1 MGRVIGI
8 DLGTTN
14 SCVAV
19 IDGGKPV
26 VIPNTGGYKTSPS
39 MFAIS
44 QDGKRLVGH
53 LAKRQAITNARNT
66 IYASKRLIGRRFD
79 CPEIEQASRNFPYR
93 LVEGPNGDVR
103 AEIGQKTFSCSEI
116 AGIILRE
123 MKRVAEEYLGE
134 PVSEAVVTV
143 PAYFNDT
150 QRQCTKDAG
159 KIAGLEV
166 LRIIN
171 EPTAAALAY
180 GLGHRGEE
188 KIAVYDLGGG
198 TFDISILEMAEGVV
212 EVLATAGNTFLGGE
226 DFDRKLVDHIL
237 ECFKA
242 QEGLDLREDLMALQR
257 LKDAAE
263 KAKCDLSSLEVT
275 EINLPFIANDA
286 QGARHLNMEITRK
299 TLESLVSEIV
309 NQTVKSVEQCV
320 NDAGLTPEQIDH
332 VVLVGGQTRTPLV
345 QSAVSSFFGRPPNR
359 GVNPDEVVATGAAI
373 QGSVLVSDERDLLLL
388 DVTPLSLGIAT
399 FDGAFASL
407 IQRNTTVPVRKS
419 HVFTTTRDEQTAVKI
434 RVLQGDSERAQDNHL
449 LGEFVLSDI
458 PRARKGEPEID
469 VAFDIDANGIVSVS
483 ARDRRSNREQCITVN
498 TTGTLS
504 DEELQQIIAENT
516 DYGLPAAGGGE

>member
-1 MGRVIGI
+1 
-8 DLGTTN
+8 
-14 SCVAV
+14 
-19 IDGGKPV
+19 
-26 VIPNTGGYKTSPS
+26 
-39 MFAIS
+39 MFAVS

-66 IYASKRLIGRRFD
+66 VYASKRLIGRRFGS
-79 CPEIEQASRNFPYR
+79 PEMSKAIDVFPYEIR
-93 LVEGPNGDVR
+93 EGPNGDARIVV
-103 AEIGQKTFSCSEI
+103 ADKAYSCSEI
-116 AGIILRE
+116 AAIILRE

-134 PVSEAVVTV
+134 PVSDAVITV

-180 GLGHRGEE
+180 GLGQREE
-188 KIAVYDLGGG
+188 QKIAVYDLGGG
-198 TFDISILEMAEGVV
+198 TFDISILDLAEGVV

-226 DFDRKLVDHIL
+226 DFDQRIVEHIL
-237 ECFKA
+237 EEFSKS
-242 QEGLDLREDLMALQR
+242 EGLDLRDDLMALQR

-263 KAKCDLSSLEVT
+263 KAKCDLSSLNTT

-286 QGARHLNMEITRK
+286 NGARHLNLELTRE
-299 TLESLVSEIV
+299 TLESLVSDIV
-309 NQTVKSVEQCV
+309 DHTMKSVEQCV
-320 NDAGLTPEQIDH
+320 KDAGLTPKDIDH

-345 QSAVSSFFGRPPNR
+345 QQAVTRFFGKAPHR
-359 GVNPDEVVATGAAI
+359 GVNPDEVVAVGAAI
-373 QGSVLVSDERDLLLL
+373 QGNVLVSGNRDLLLL

-399 FDGAFASL
+399 FDGHFATL

-419 HVFTTTRDEQTAVKI
+419 HVFTTTRDGQRAVKI
-434 RVLQGDSERAQDNHL
+434 RVLQGESERADDNHL

-458 PRARKGEPEID
+458 PPAPKGVPEID
-469 VAFDIDANGIVSVS
+469 VAFDIDANGIVNVS
-483 ARDRRSNREQCITVN
+483 ACDKASGKEQSITVK

-504 DEELQQIIAENT
+504 EEEIQAIIAQNAHVP
-516 DYGLPAAGGGE
+516 LPGGRS